1 MLRGKTYS
9 LKTRKSKVRVE
20 DFARPPGS
28 TRDRKFSGF
37 MQSRPNLLLAQDF
50 REFIKRIGEARS
62 KEGLILWGMG
72 GHVIKAGLSPIIIDL
87 ARRGW
92 VHGIALNG
100 AGLVHDFEV
109 ARVGHTSEDVE
120 KALER
125 GEFGFARETGEEINR
140 AINEGVERGLG
151 LGEAAAK
158 YIAESSKFPFAE
170 LRASKVQSSKVKKK
184 NAENRQSSILRLR
197 SGQVVNR
204 QSDKFP
210 FKKYSILAAA
220 YELEIP
226 VTVHV
231 AIGTDI
237 THLHPDCDGKAL
249 GEGSLRDFYRF
260 ADLVSRMEGGAY
272 LNLGSAVILPEV
284 FLKALAYGINR
295 KGKNFLVR
303 KGITTATFDF
313 QRQYRELVNVTQRPA
328 RIGGP
333 RSRGYYFLG
342 AHEIMIPL
350 LSWALP

>member
-1 MLRGKTYS
+1 MR
-9 LKTRKSKVRVE
+9 
-20 DFARPPGS
+20 
-28 TRDRKFSGF
+28 
-37 MQSRPNLLLAQDF
+37 N
-50 REFIKRIGEARS
+50 I
-62 KEGLILWGMG
+62 
-72 GHVIKAGLSPIIIDL
+72 
-87 ARRGW
+87 
-92 VHGIALNG
+92 
-100 AGLVHDFEV
+100 
-109 ARVGHTSEDVE
+109 
-120 KALER
+120 
-125 GEFGFARETGEEINR
+125 
-140 AINEGVERGLG
+140 
-151 LGEAAAK
+151 
-158 YIAESSKFPFAE
+158 
-170 LRASKVQSSKVKKK
+170 
-184 NAENRQSSILRLR
+184 
-197 SGQVVNR
+197 VNR

-220 YELEIP
+220 YEQGIP

-328 RIGGP
+328 RIGSSCP
-333 RSRGYYFLG
+333 
-342 AHEIMIPL
+342 
-350 LSWALP
+350 

>member
-37 MQSRPNLLLAQDF
+37 MQSLPNLLLAQDF

-151 LGEAAAK
+151 LGEAVGK
-158 YIAESSKFPFAE
+158 YIAQGAGSREQGA
-170 LRASKVQSSKVKKK
+170 RGKKK
-184 NAENRQSSILRLR
+184 NAEYRQSSILRLR

-204 QSDKFP
+204 RSDKFP

-220 YELEIP
+220 YEQGIP

-284 FLKALAYGINR
+284 FLKALADGINR
-295 KGKNFLVR
+295 RGKNFLVR

-350 LSWALP
+350 LSWALS

>member
-1 MLRGKTYS
+1 MSRRKTYS
-9 LKTRKSKVRVE
+9 LKTRKSKVRLE
-20 DFARPPGS
+20 DFARPPGPVG
-28 TRDRKFSGF
+28 DRKFSGF
-37 MQSRPNLLLAQDF
+37 IQNLPNLLLAKDF

-62 KEGLILWGMG
+62 QEGLILWGMG
-72 GHVIKAGLSPIIIDL
+72 AHVIKAGLSPVIIDL

-109 ARVGHTSEDVE
+109 ARVGRTSEDVE
-120 KALER
+120 EALGR

-151 LGEAAAK
+151 LGEAVAE
-158 YIAESSKFPFAE
+158 YIAEDRQLKIKGQ
-170 LRASKVQSSKVKKK
+170 RSKVKGK
-184 NAENRQSSILRLR
+184 NPENRQSSI
-197 SGQVVNR
+197 VNR
-204 QSDKFP
+204 KSDMFP
-210 FKKYSILAAA
+210 FSKYSILAAA
-220 YELEIP
+220 YELGIP

-237 THLHPDCDGKAL
+237 THLHQDCDGKAL
-249 GEGSLRDFYRF
+249 GEGSLRDFHRF
-260 ADLVSRMEGGAY
+260 AHLVSRMEGGAY

-284 FLKALAYGINR
+284 FLKALAYGKNR

-313 QRQYRELVNVTQRPA
+313 QKQYRELVNVTQRPA
-328 RIGGP
+328 RISGP

-342 AHEIMIPL
+342 AHEIMIPML
-350 LSWALP
+350 AWALP

>member
-1 MLRGKTYS
+1 M
-9 LKTRKSKVRVE
+9 E

-37 MQSRPNLLLAQDF
+37 IQSLPDLLLAQDF

-72 GHVIKAGLSPIIIDL
+72 AHVIKAGLSPVIIDL

-109 ARVGHTSEDVE
+109 ARVGRTSEDVE
-120 KALER
+120 EALDR

-151 LGEAAAK
+151 LGEAVAK
-158 YIAESSKFPFAE
+158 YIAQGAGSREQGARGKRQSAETFPF
-170 LRASKVQSSKVKKK
+170 R
-184 NAENRQSSILRLR
+184 R
-197 SGQVVNR
+197 
-204 QSDKFP
+204 
-210 FKKYSILAAA
+210 YSILATA
-220 YELEIP
+220 YELGIP

-231 AIGTDI
+231 AVGTDI

-284 FLKALAYGINR
+284 FLKALAYGKNR

-313 QRQYRELVNVTQRPA
+313 QKQYRELVNVTQRPV
-328 RIGGP
+328 RISGP

-350 LSWALP
+350 LAWALP

>member
-1 MLRGKTYS
+1 MSRRKTYS
-9 LKTRKSKVRVE
+9 LKTRKSKVRLE
-20 DFARPPGS
+20 DFARPPGPVG
-28 TRDRKFSGF
+28 DRKFSGF
-37 MQSRPNLLLAQDF
+37 IQNLPNLLLAKDF

-62 KEGLILWGMG
+62 QEGLILWGMG
-72 GHVIKAGLSPIIIDL
+72 AHVIKAGLSPVIIDL

-109 ARVGHTSEDVE
+109 ARVGRTSEDVE
-120 KALER
+120 EALGR

-151 LGEAAAK
+151 LGEAVAE
-158 YIAESSKFPFAE
+158 YIAEDRQLKIKGQ
-170 LRASKVQSSKVKKK
+170 RSKVKGK
-184 NAENRQSSILRLR
+184 NPENRQSSI
-197 SGQVVNR
+197 VNR
-204 QSDKFP
+204 KSDKFP
-210 FKKYSILAAA
+210 FRKYSILAAA
-220 YELEIP
+220 YELGIP

-237 THLHPDCDGKAL
+237 THLHQDCDGKAL
-249 GEGSLRDFYRF
+249 GEGSLRDFHRF
-260 ADLVSRMEGGAY
+260 AHLVSRMEGGAY

-284 FLKALAYGINR
+284 FLKALAYGKNR

-313 QRQYRELVNVTQRPA
+313 QKQYRELVNVTQRPA
-328 RIGGP
+328 RISGP

-342 AHEIMIPL
+342 AHEIMIPML
-350 LSWALP
+350 AWALP